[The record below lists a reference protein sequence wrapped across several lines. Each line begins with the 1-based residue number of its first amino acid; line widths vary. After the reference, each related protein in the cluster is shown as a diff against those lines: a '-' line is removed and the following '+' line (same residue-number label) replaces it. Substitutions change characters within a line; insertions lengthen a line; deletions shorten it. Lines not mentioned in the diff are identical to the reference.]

1 MNLGMNSKLL
11 LVLVLLVINH
21 TLSGQILLG
30 VKGGASTYDLGLIQD
45 LDINQTYTLS
55 IDNARWGYHVGVLF
69 QFNIGAFVIQPE
81 VLYNYN
87 QVDYAFS
94 ENGQSPNVLS
104 EKYQILDFP
113 MLVGLSAGPL
123 RIMGGGIGHYYLN
136 SESEFSTINGFESIY
151 PQLQYGW
158 QAGLGFDFF
167 NAMIDLRYEGNFSKF
182 GEHFYFFGEQFNFSS
197 KPSRFLAS
205 LALTLN

>member
-1 MNLGMNSKLL
+1 MWMVIILVGLSKLSYGQ
-11 LVLVLLVINH
+11 VLFGL
-21 TLSGQILLG
+21 
-30 VKGGASTYDLGLIQD
+30 KGGASTYDLGLTQE
-45 LDINQTYTLS
+45 LDIDQTYALS

-81 VLYNYN
+81 FLYNNN
-87 QVDYAFS
+87 QVDYSFS
-94 ENGQSPNVLS
+94 ENGQNADLLS
-104 EKYQILDFP
+104 ETYQIIDFP
-113 MLVGLSAGPL
+113 LLVGLSAGPL
-123 RIMGGGIGHYYLN
+123 RIMAGGIGHYFID
-136 SESEFSTINGFESIY
+136 SESDFTDIQGFESIY
-151 PQLQYGW
+151 PDLQYGW

-167 NAMIDLRYEGNFSKF
+167 NAMIDLRYEGNFSQF